1 MEMIKTFLGVYDI
14 PGDKD
19 RLLEAIELNM
29 EAAVKQQPMPVKV
42 VVVEAEMYKHGTLF
56 GFFIPAVFVIKR
68 EYQCPRC
75 GKVLLKRLRFFRSEG
90 YCLYSMG
97 LCYQRRLKLCLG
109 SRKVCVV
116 RYIIVVAK
124 EGK

>member
-1 MEMIKTFLGVYDI
+1 MKSYYN
-14 PGDKD
+14 KW
-19 RLLEAIELNM
+19 RIERRS
-29 EAAVKQQPMPVKV
+29 AGTRRKYCKFVHMP
-42 VVVEAEMYKHGTLF
+42 
-56 GFFIPAVFVIKR
+56 
-68 EYQCPRC
+68 
-75 GKVLLKRLRFFRSEG
+75 LKRLRFFRSEG